1 MPMDKN
7 FCFIGSLTF
16 QIEATSRIF
25 YSFAKQEF
33 AEFVKN
39 KITLEEYVILD
50 TLVHYPH
57 LNKNSI
63 AKTILRDNSYVGKII
78 EKLVKKR
85 YLKEIKNNGTDIQV
99 KYFELTKAGEKIYQD
114 CTPRNDKMLAI
125 LLKFISENELLN
137 FTKTLLKIRNII
149 ISLDSF

>member
-1 MPMDKN
+1 MDSK
-7 FCFIGSLTF
+7 FCFTGSLTF
-16 QIEATSRIF
+16 QIEATARIF
-25 YSFAKQEF
+25 YSFAKEEYREF
-33 AEFVKN
+33 TKN

-63 AKTILRDNSYVGKII
+63 AKTLLRDISYIDRMI
-78 EKLVKKR
+78 EKLIKKR

-114 CTPRNDKMLAI
+114 CTPQNDKILAI
-125 LLKFISENELLN
+125 LLKFVSENELLN
-137 FTKTLLKIRNII
+137 FTKTLLKIRNVI

>member
-1 MPMDKN
+1 M
-7 FCFIGSLTF
+7 
-16 QIEATSRIF
+16 
-25 YSFAKQEF
+25 
-33 AEFVKN
+33 
-39 KITLEEYVILD
+39 D

-63 AKTILRDNSYVGKII
+63 AKTLLRDISYIDRMI
-78 EKLVKKR
+78 EKLIKKR

-114 CTPRNDKMLAI
+114 CTPQNDKMLAI
-125 LLKFISENELLN
+125 LLKFVSENELLN
-137 FTKTLLKIRNII
+137 FTKTLLKIRNVI

>member
-1 MPMDKN
+1 MDKN
-7 FCFIGSLTF
+7 FCFVGSLTF

-25 YSFAKQEF
+25 YSYAKEQF

-39 KITLEEYVILD
+39 KITLEEYIILD

-63 AKTILRDNSYVGKII
+63 AKTLLRDSSYIKRMI
-78 EKLVKKR
+78 EQLIKKR

-99 KYFELTKAGEKIYQD
+99 KYFELTKTGEKIYQD
-114 CTPRNDKMLAI
+114 CTQQNDKMLAI
-125 LLKFISENELLN
+125 LLKFISEKELLN
-137 FTKTLLKIRNII
+137 FTKTLLKIRNIM

>member
-7 FCFIGSLTF
+7 FCFIGCLTF
-16 QIEATSRIF
+16 QIEATARIF
-25 YSFAKQEF
+25 YSYAKEQF
-33 AEFVKN
+33 GKFVKN
-39 KITLEEYVILD
+39 KISLEEYVILD
-50 TLVHYPH
+50 TFVYYPH
-57 LNKNSI
+57 LNKSSI
-63 AKTILRDNSYVGKII
+63 AKTLLRDSTYVDKMI
-78 EKLVKKR
+78 EKLIKKR

-99 KYFELTKAGEKIYQD
+99 KYFELTKAGEKIYLD
-114 CTPRNDKMLAI
+114 CTPQNDKMLAI

>member
-1 MPMDKN
+1 MDKN
-7 FCFIGSLTF
+7 FCFTRSLTF

-25 YSFAKQEF
+25 YNYAKEQFSEF
-33 AEFVKN
+33 LKN

-50 TLVHYPH
+50 TLAHYPH

-63 AKTILRDNSYVGKII
+63 AKTLLRDISYIDRMI
-78 EKLVKKR
+78 EKLIKKR

-114 CTPRNDKMLAI
+114 CTPQNDKMLAI

>member
-1 MPMDKN
+1 MDKN
-7 FCFIGSLTF
+7 FCFTRSLTF

-25 YSFAKQEF
+25 YNYAKEQF
-33 AEFVKN
+33 SEFVKN
-39 KITLEEYVILD
+39 KITLEEYVIFD

-63 AKTILRDNSYVGKII
+63 AKTLLRDISYIDRMI
-78 EKLVKKR
+78 EKLIKKR

-114 CTPRNDKMLAI
+114 CTPQNDKMLAI
-125 LLKFISENELLN
+125 LLKFVSENELLN
-137 FTKTLLKIRNII
+137 FTKTLLKIRNVI